1 MMNSNL
7 IFCSLIIPIIIL
19 YIKTYNKRCKKKIN
33 THHHNCNQKLKCQ
46 NNSQK
51 KEYQLNCKKDK
62 CDYPAVE
69 QLIFEIPSNK
79 LESFFIADANTWTP
93 FLASVPGY
101 VDKIQTYNSS
111 EVNGDGNVKVNL
123 LIFWKSY
130 ESWKNIK
137 NDDLKKTQKAF
148 VSQFGSEPI
157 PKAIPGNDGWR
168 IYQNNCLPFSI
179 ESKNIRKKKLQIQ

>member
-7 IFCSLIIPIIIL
+7 IFCFLIIPIMIL
-19 YIKTYNKRCKKKIN
+19 YNKTYNKRCQKKIN
-33 THHHNCNQKLKCQ
+33 THHHN
-46 NNSQK
+46 SQK
-51 KEYQLNCKKDK
+51 KEYQLDCKKDK

-111 EVNGDGNVKVNL
+111 QVNGDGNVKVNL

-130 ESWKNIK
+130 ESWKNYCLDGVGQSLGAAGSRWK
-137 NDDLKKTQKAF
+137 PF
-148 VSQFGSEPI
+148 VLNSVFRSCSSY
-157 PKAIPGNDGWR
+157 A
-168 IYQNNCLPFSI
+168 LM
-179 ESKNIRKKKLQIQ
+179 